1 MTSERE
7 IDDKKYISIEKIQD
21 VEIDDQ
27 FTYQRKAIQ
36 ERLET
41 IIARSN
47 QAESLKELTGKITA
61 ENFTYKHGVFA
72 PPALKN
78 MNFEILERSKIGVVG
93 RTGAGKSTLISVRVE
108 KIKNIKQL
116 KISHYSLDRLL
127 LLFQKPKIV
136 LKNPESLGFCENP
149 GDKNPEIKKN
159 PESRG

>member
-21 VEIDDQ
+21 VEMDEQ
-27 FTYQRKAIQ
+27 FTYERKAIQ
-36 ERLET
+36 KRLDT

-61 ENFTYKHGVFA
+61 ENFTYQHGFFA

-78 MNFEILERSKIGVVG
+78 LNFEILERSKIGVVG

-108 KIKNIKQL
+108 KKSIKNFSLQFG
-116 KISHYSLDRLL
+116 SVYSLIS
-127 LLFQKPKIV
+127 KT
-136 LKNPESLGFCENP
+136 ENCT
-149 GDKNPEIKKN
+149 KK
-159 PESRG
+159 SRIPVISRIFRG

>member
-108 KIKNIKQL
+108 KIKKYKSIKNFSLQFGSASSV
-116 KISHYSLDRLL
+116 IS
-127 LLFQKPKIV
+127 KT
-136 LKNPESLGFCENP
+136 ENRTKKSRIP
-149 GDKNPEIKKN
+149 GILRK
-159 PESRG
+159 SRG